1 MSKKQAGGIGDG
13 AAVITVRESMAIPI
27 ALIAIGAGGGVGPII
42 TVRGSTATTV
52 GLIVIGGDG
61 IAAGIGSILGL
72 SWVPEEIPAPI
83 FFGLGA

>member
-1 MSKKQAGGIGDG
+1 MSKKRAGGTGDG

-27 ALIAIGAGGGVGPII
+27 ALIAIGAGDGVGLII
-42 TVRGSTATTV
+42 TVRASTAIPI

-61 IAAGIGSILGL
+61 TAAGIGSILGL